1 MIMYTGLT
9 LWCCW

>member
-9 LWCCW
+9 VWCCW